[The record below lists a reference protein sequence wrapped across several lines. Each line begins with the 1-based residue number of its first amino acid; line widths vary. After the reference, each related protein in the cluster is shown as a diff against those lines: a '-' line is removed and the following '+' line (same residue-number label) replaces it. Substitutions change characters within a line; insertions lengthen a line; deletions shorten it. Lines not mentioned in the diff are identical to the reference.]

1 MSSSRLPGD
10 ASGEDD
16 APSSSERHFP
26 KDRLS
31 VLHWLGLILAAVM
44 LALLVLP
51 VVLRKRVDEGT
62 PAAII
67 NLRQVHLAL
76 LDFAED
82 YGRFPDAS
90 TIPAVQ
96 KNTGTTL
103 LLGDQSANE
112 LFRQLFAV
120 GNKSEKIFWANT
132 SFTPRK
138 PDDILGEKTLLPGEC
153 SFTYVVGLSP
163 TDPEDTP
170 LLMAGVI
177 PGTWKLDP
185 KTNKKRGTVLFID
198 GSVKSYALDKD
209 GHIML
214 NGMNFFDP
222 RQPHW
227 HGKQPDLKWPK

>member
-1 MSSSRLPGD
+1 
-10 ASGEDD
+10 
-16 APSSSERHFP
+16 
-26 KDRLS
+26 
-31 VLHWLGLILAAVM
+31 M

-51 VVLRKRVDEGT
+51 LVLRKRVDEQV
-62 PAAII
+62 PAGFYQLK
-67 NLRQVHLAL
+67 NVSLAL
-76 LDFAED
+76 HEFAGD
-82 YGRFPDAS
+82 YGRFPDDS

-96 KNTGTTL
+96 KNTSTTL
-103 LLGDQSANE
+103 LLGDQSSNE

-120 GNKSEKIFWANT
+120 GNESEKIFWTNT

-153 SFTYVVGLSP
+153 SFTYIAGLSP

-170 LLMAGVI
+170 LAMAGVI
-177 PGTWKLDP
+177 PGTWKFDP

-198 GSVKSYALDKD
+198 GSVKTYTLDKD
-209 GHIML
+209 GHIIL

-227 HGKQPDLKWPK
+227 HGKHPDLKWPN

>member
-10 ASGEDD
+10 VSGEDD

-31 VLHWLGLILAAVM
+31 ALHWLGLVLAAVM
-44 LALLVLP
+44 LALMILP
-51 VVLRKRVDEGT
+51 VVLRKRVDEQVPPGFYQ
-62 PAAII
+62 
-67 NLRQVHLAL
+67 LRQIHLAL
-76 LDFAED
+76 HEFAED
-82 YGRFPDAS
+82 YGRFPDAA

-103 LLGDQSANE
+103 LLGDQSSNE

-120 GNKSEKIFWANT
+120 GHTSEKIFWVDT
-132 SFTPRK
+132 SITPRK

-153 SFTYVVGLSP
+153 SITYVAGLSP
-163 TDPEDTP
+163 TDSDDTP
-170 LLMAGVI
+170 LAMAGLI
-177 PGTWKLDP
+177 PGTWKFDP
-185 KTNKKRGTVLFID
+185 KANKKRGTVLFID
-198 GSVKSYALDKD
+198 GSVKSYALDEG

-227 HGKQPDLKWPK
+227 HGKQPNLKWPE